1 MDQFDP
7 DVFTFPEEDAGS
19 APAFLTSQDHH
30 LPGGHLLW
38 ERVSASA
45 ESVLTDLSEQPEVG
59 SLHSAGSG
67 GHGESRSITVPSSPA
82 NTNSNVAT
90 ASTTRANSVASVC
103 SSGTSGANEDSLSE
117 GIPSPLEHGS
127 FAFDGRTFSGSAGDS
142 KSTRSRA
149 KSFLKRMENL
159 RLRSSSMSS
168 KRKKK
173 GAVINGRLEISGP
186 VLKEGLDEDKLRQL
200 NCVDITTLER
210 TGNHSRSISY
220 STQTS
225 SGSTGS
231 SHSETSSGSAVS
243 TPSPITRARSHSTA
257 AGSIKRVGM
266 YLEGFDPFSL
276 VKENKNLEIQNSR
289 MPEPSMTAENNLR
302 NRKRTDERKVEHKRI
317 DEESGVI
324 YFYLPDG
331 HKPGTFPKSLADGGR
346 PHRRSSTS
354 LDSRLSFYDN
364 VPFPEIGDEEED
376 EPKIEDVLE
385 QVTGLDST
393 WTESGPGEEE
403 EEEEDGDS
411 DSALDSASPC
421 PSSPLQNRLMETENG
436 SDQESTGNPLGEQD
450 DAVSTRERRDSGVGA
465 SLTRA
470 NR

>member
-1 MDQFDP
+1 MSSP
-7 DVFTFPEEDAGS
+7 TFLS
-19 APAFLTSQDHH
+19 SQDQR
-30 LPGGHLLW
+30 LPGGHLLR

-67 GHGESRSITVPSSPA
+67 GHGGSRSVTVPSSPA
-82 NTNSNVAT
+82 NTSSNVAT
-90 ASTTRANSVASVC
+90 ASTTRASSIASVC
-103 SSGTSGANEDSLSE
+103 SSGTSGANEDSFSE

-127 FAFDGRTFSGSAGDS
+127 FAFDGRTFSGSNGDS

-149 KSFLKRMENL
+149 KSFLKRMESL
-159 RLRSSSMSS
+159 RLRSSSLSS

-173 GAVINGRLEISGP
+173 GAVTSGRLEISGP
-186 VLKEGLDEDKLRQL
+186 VLKEGLDDEKLRQL
-200 NCVDITTLER
+200 NCVDIATLER
-210 TGNHSRSISY
+210 TRTNNRSISY

-231 SHSETSSGSAVS
+231 SHSETSSGSTVS

-276 VKENKNLEIQNSR
+276 AQENENMENLNCGR
-289 MPEPSMTAENNLR
+289 RPEPSMTTENNLR
-302 NRKRTDERKVEHKRI
+302 NRKKTDQRQVENKKE
-317 DEESGVI
+317 DEDSGII

-331 HKPGTFPKSLADGGR
+331 HKPGTFPKSLADGGSIHRSDSR
-346 PHRRSSTS
+346 PQRRSTTS
-354 LDSRLSFYDN
+354 IDSRLSFYDN
-364 VPFPEIGDEEED
+364 VPFPEMGDEEEEEPEAEEE
-376 EPKIEDVLE
+376 EPKLDDVLE
-385 QVTGLDST
+385 QVTGLVRA
-393 WTESGPGEEE
+393 WTESGQEEE
-403 EEEEDGDS
+403 EEGDS

-450 DAVSTRERRDSGVGA
+450 DSISARERRDSGVGA